1 MSGLRLE
8 LEPRPKLHSTE
19 IVGGGSNVAK
29 SAVSRPDIREGKA
42 LMIEGIEHF
51 GAHLEYLALADLELL
66 GKRSIHVADAV
77 ASQVGEVPGRI
88 AGNVVAGIGET
99 VLIQVR
105 EASS

>member
-8 LEPRPKLHSTE
+8 LEPRPKLHSAV
-19 IVGGGSNVAK
+19 IVGGGCDRAESAISGSN
-29 SAVSRPDIREGKA
+29 IREGKA
-42 LMIEGIEHF
+42 LMIEGVEHF
-51 GAHLEYLALADLELL
+51 GAHLEDLALADLELL
-66 GKRSIHVADAV
+66 GKRSIEVADAV